1 MTTLAR
7 HHSLIPVIA
16 IDGPSASGKGTV
28 AQLVAAKLGFH
39 YLDSGALY
47 RIVAYA
53 TQQHNIDWS
62 DATAV
67 AECAKTL
74 SIEFINAQ
82 VLLNGQDVSN
92 EIRTEEIG
100 KGASQ
105 VAVHAPLRAALVD
118 MQHRFCTAP
127 GLVADGRDMGTVIF
141 PDAVLKVFLTA
152 STETRAQR
160 RYQQLLGKNQPGQEL
175 KTNYENILQDLTE
188 RDARD
193 KGRASAPLMIA
204 DDAILLETDNLG
216 ISAAVE
222 NVLYNYQQKITNK
235 FNE

>member
-1 MTTLAR
+1 MTTPTPS
-7 HHSLIPVIA
+7 HQFSFPVIA

-47 RIVAYA
+47 RIVAFA
-53 TQQHNIDWS
+53 AQQNNIAWS
-62 DATAV
+62 DALAV
-67 AECAKTL
+67 TECAKTL
-74 SIEFINAQ
+74 TIEFTNEQ
-82 VLLNGQDVSN
+82 VFLNKKDVSN

-105 VAVHAPLRAALVD
+105 VAVHAPLRSALVD
-118 MQHRFCTAP
+118 MQHSFCKAP

-141 PDAVLKVFLTA
+141 PDAKLKVFLTA

-160 RYQQLLGKNQPGQEL
+160 RYQQLLGKNQPA
-175 KTNYENILQDLTE
+175 NYENILQDLTE

-193 KGRASAPLMIA
+193 KNRTSAPLVMA
-204 DDAILLETDNLG
+204 GDATLLETDNLG
-216 ISAAVE
+216 ISEAVDYI
-222 NVLYNYQQKITNK
+222 LQKYQILPNT
-235 FNE
+235 